1 MSFVQL
7 KDNNY
12 KGAYLKNTVRE
23 ITSDYEK
30 VYKDIA
36 QIANTPLSEIIANN
50 NSLLIFPFD
59 LESSKDKIGELPIL
73 QIRKNESDISESKL
87 YTNNLMG
94 FIGIGETQ
102 ISISS
107 RFCKNTGKD
116 FFLQYMLSKVFNL
129 NLFDLNF
136 SIGKNGY
143 FDLLYLMFPVLLKN
157 AGKKGIYREYKSFKK
172 NDSKVKGIIDIKRY
186 INHNIPF
193 DGNISYNVREYTYDN
208 YVTQLI
214 RHTIE
219 YIKSKSFGIKAL
231 SLDSEITRIVNQI
244 CLYTPSYSKNERQK
258 IINKN
263 LKHIT
268 HPYYKE
274 YLPLQKLCLQ
284 ILRNDKIFY
293 QEDKQRIY
301 GILFDGAWLW
311 EEFLFTV
318 LAKYNKSILH
328 PRNKIGTDGIHL
340 FSNSRTNYYPDFRLP
355 KKNNKHESDIIL
367 DAKYK
372 DLHKDDSDDDF
383 SDVRIPFQR
392 EDKFQMISY
401 MHVQNANRG
410 IFLYPY
416 KYMKVSDNEKPQL
429 IFSKKMHLNGLRGDI
444 YSIGF
449 PIIQSAKN
457 LSEYSKKMDKVVNT
471 FNFEKK

>member
-12 KGAYLKNTVRE
+12 NGVSFKNAVRDKP
-23 ITSDYEK
+23 DYARI
-30 VYKDIA
+30 YNDLS
-36 QIANTPLSEIIANN
+36 QIANTPLGEIIQNN
-50 NSLLIFPFD
+50 KNLLIFPFD
-59 LESSKDKIGELPIL
+59 LESSKDKIGESPII
-73 QIRKNESDISESKL
+73 QIKKNDSNIVESKI

-94 FIGIGETQ
+94 FIGTGETQ

-107 RFCKNTGKD
+107 RFCKNSCGKD

-129 NLFDLNF
+129 NIFDLNF
-136 SIGKNGY
+136 SIGKEGY
-143 FDLLYLMFPVLLKN
+143 FDLLYFMFPVLLKN
-157 AGKKGIYREYKSFKK
+157 AGKKGIYREYKSFNR
-172 NDSKVKGIIDIKRY
+172 NDSKVKGSIDIKRF
-186 INHNIPF
+186 INHNMPF

-208 YVTQLI
+208 NVTQLI

-219 YIKSKSFGIKAL
+219 FIKSKAFGLKVL
-231 SLDSEITRIVNQI
+231 SLDYEVSKIVNQI

-263 LKHIT
+263 LKLIT

-284 ILRNDKIFY
+284 ILRNDKICY
-293 QEDKQRIY
+293 QEDENNIY

-311 EEFLFTV
+311 EEYLDTV
-318 LAKYNKSILH
+318 LSTYNKRIIH
-328 PRNKIGTDGIHL
+328 PRNRIGTDGIHL
-340 FSNSRTNYYPDFRLP
+340 FSNSGTNYYPDFRLP
-355 KKNNKHESDIIL
+355 KKDNKNESDIIL

-372 DLHKDDSDDDF
+372 DLLKDAYDEDF
-383 SDVRIPFQR
+383 SDVRISFQR

-401 MHVQNANRG
+401 IHVQNAKHG

-416 KYMKVSDNEKPQL
+416 KYRKESDTQKPHL
-429 IFSKKMHLNGLRGDI
+429 IYSKKMYLNGFGGDI

-449 PIIQSAKN
+449 PIIQSAKT
-457 LSEYSKKMDKVVNT
+457 LYEYSKKMDEVVNT
-471 FNFEKK
+471 FSFYKK